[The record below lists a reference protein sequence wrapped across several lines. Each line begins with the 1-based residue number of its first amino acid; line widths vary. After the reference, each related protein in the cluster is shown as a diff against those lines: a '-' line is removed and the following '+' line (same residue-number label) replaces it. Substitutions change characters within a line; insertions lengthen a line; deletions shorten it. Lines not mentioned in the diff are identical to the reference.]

1 MSGAIALRV
10 AGDWLTADWRRG
22 EYEESGEARRPQGY
36 LDFKAVGRQ
45 SRSSSYFEMLAEYE
59 YAGDEASGVLNSG

>member
-10 AGDWLTADWRRG
+10 AGDWLMADWRRG

-36 LDFKAVGRQ
+36 LDLKGVARQ
-45 SRSSSYFEMLAEYE
+45 SR
-59 YAGDEASGVLNSG
+59 